1 MAYQTTDPHQGLPV
15 FYLGPLGRM
24 MAISVP
30 KASMGAVPY
39 EYGVLHQNLSGTA
52 TKDVFGQKW
61 YYQVPL
67 ESMDARAFSFV
78 EMMLRGVLSGPYY
91 LLDPRRRNRLGPVVS
106 GCGINYSANG
116 TSPWVPSSGTVTIVA
131 APEVSLP
138 SAGNV
143 YTPGPSLGVQWAPTA
158 AGTLVGGTTPIPIL
172 PGETITFS
180 VYAPIGSPSV
190 ELIPYNAALVA
201 QPPVSGTITTVGAPA
216 RKSITWVTPSDGS
229 IVAVLPQ
236 LRASAAGTY
245 LTMAWQL
252 TSGTAPEPW
261 VVGGGTPKV
270 LIDQVNTSGAT
281 NGADYLT
288 NTQSG
293 SLVLYEA

>member
-1 MAYQTTDPHQGLPV
+1 MAYASSAPNGYPV

-24 MAISVP
+24 MAITVP
-30 KASMGAVPY
+30 RAGFGAVPF

-61 YYQVPL
+61 QYQVPL
-67 ESMDARAFSFV
+67 VQLEPRAFSYV
-78 EMMLRGVLSGPYY
+78 EMLLRGVLSGPYY

-116 TSPWVPSSGTVTIVA
+116 ISPWVPSSGTVTIVA

-138 SAGNV
+138 SPGGV
-143 YTPGPSLGVQWAPTA
+143 YTPGPSLGAQWAPTA
-158 AGTLVGGTTPIPIL
+158 AGTLVGGTTPVPVL

-180 VYAPIGSPSV
+180 VYAPIGSPTV
-190 ELIPYNAALVA
+190 ELVPYAPGLVA
-201 QPPVSGTITTVGAPA
+201 QPPISGTVTTAGAPA
-216 RKSITWVTPSDGS
+216 RKSITYVVPRDGS
-229 IVAVLPQ
+229 VVAVLPQ
-236 LRASAAGTY
+236 LRVAAAGTY

-252 TSGTAPEPW
+252 TDGTAPEPW
-261 VVGGGTPKV
+261 VVGGGVPKV
-270 LIDQVNTSGAT
+270 LVDQVNTSGAT
-281 NGADYLT
+281 NGADFLG

-293 SLVLYEA
+293 TLVMYEA